1 MEIINPWSRDLIKVS
16 TELASKP
23 LSLEINRLA
32 FRATSAVLATWG
44 ETVVLATIQLGDKEN
59 SGLDYFPLSVDYEER
74 FYAAGKISGSRY
86 IKREGRP
93 SDDAIL
99 TGRLID
105 RPIRPLFPK
114 SYRRA
119 VQVVTTVLSLDPEC
133 PADSLGTIAASAALS
148 LAPVPFAGPIAGI
161 RVAQI
166 DGQLKIG
173 LSNEDRDQA
182 DLNLMVSSND
192 RGIMMVEAAANE
204 TSNQVVIDALKMAHE
219 TNQIAIK
226 LQRDLQAAAKVT
238 TPDYQEPDQKQAVKQ
253 VVTSWWDKQKQ
264 QGANLKGEYSQQQEK
279 RFALHQK
286 FDQEIAEQVGESE
299 WLSHESD
306 YQQAFEV
313 ALDQEVRR
321 QIVENGERLD
331 GRQLDEVRSLSSQIS
346 VLPRTHG
353 SAIFTRGATQALN
366 IVTLAPLSLSQSI
379 DTMERNGEKRYFH
392 HYNAPGYT
400 VGELKRMMG
409 PGRREIGHSY
419 LAERALLPVLPN
431 EQDFPYAI
439 RSVTEIMSQHGSTS
453 MAATCSSCLALMD
466 AGVPIQAP
474 VSGVAMGLIMNGDQP
489 IILTDIQD
497 SEDFAGDMDF
507 KVTGTAKGIT
517 ACQMDMKVPGLPV
530 DILAQALEAATAGRA
545 KILDHM
551 LSVIGQPKDDLSP
564 HAPRV
569 ISLMI
574 PTDKIRNV
582 IGKGGETI
590 QGLVAETNSQIDV
603 KDDGQ
608 VLIFSPDLANLEKAK
623 ARILEL
629 TANPEVGKIYVDR
642 PVVKVADFGAFI
654 NILPGR
660 DGMVHVSEIND
671 QRVEHPGDILKVGDL
686 VTVKL
691 VSIDDRGRLSLSIRQ
706 AATKV

>member
-1 MEIINPWSRDLIKVS
+1 MEIINPWSRDQIKVS
-16 TELASKP
+16 SELAGKP

-32 FRATSAVLATWG
+32 FRATSSVLATWG
-44 ETVVLATIQLGDKEN
+44 ETVVLATVQVGDKDD

-114 SYRRA
+114 SYRREVQA
-119 VQVVTTVLSLDPEC
+119 VATVLSFDPQC
-133 PADSLGTIAASAALS
+133 PADCLGTIAISAAMS
-148 LAPVPFAGPIAGI
+148 LAPVPFAGPVAGI
-161 RVAQI
+161 RVGQV
-166 DGQLKIG
+166 DGQLKVG
-173 LSNEDRDQA
+173 LGGEDRELA
-182 DLNLMVSSND
+182 DLDLMVSSND

-204 TSNQVVIDALKMAHE
+204 TSNQVVVEALKLAHE

-226 LQRDLQAAAKVT
+226 LQAELKAAAKVE
-238 TPDYQEPDQKQAVKQ
+238 TPAYEEPDQQKTIKQTVAD
-253 VVTSWWDKQKQ
+253 WWSEQKEQGDNFNGDYAQ
-264 QGANLKGEYSQQQEK
+264 QREK
-279 RFALHQK
+279 RAELRQK
-286 FDQEIAEQVGESE
+286 FDQQIAEKVGQDE
-299 WLSHESD
+299 WADNQSSYL
-306 YQQAFEV
+306 QALETT
-313 ALDQEVRR
+313 LDQQVRQ
-321 QIVENGERLD
+321 QIIKDGQRLD
-331 GRQLDEVRSLSSQIS
+331 GRQFDEVRTLSSQVGI
-346 VLPRTHG
+346 LPRAHG

-366 IVTLAPLSLSQSI
+366 IVTLAPLSQAQAI
-379 DTMERNGEKRYFH
+379 DTMEKNGEKRYFH

-400 VGELKRMMG
+400 VGEVKRLG
-409 PGRREIGHSY
+409 SPGRREIGHSY
-419 LAERALLPVLPN
+419 LAERALMTVLPD
-431 EQDFPYAI
+431 EQSFPYTI

-466 AGVPIQAP
+466 AGVPIRAP
-474 VSGVAMGLIMNGDQP
+474 VSGVAMGLIMDGERP

-497 SEDFAGDMDF
+497 AEDFAGDMDF

-517 ACQMDMKVPGLPV
+517 ACQMDMKVPGLPI
-530 DILAQALEAATAGRA
+530 DILSQALEAATTGRA

-551 LSVIGQPKDDLSP
+551 LEVLDGPRKDLSR
-564 HAPRV
+564 HAPQV
-569 ISLMI
+569 VSLMI
-574 PTDKIRNV
+574 PVDRIRDV

-608 VLIFSPDLANLEKAK
+608 VLIFSPDMDNLEKAK
-623 ARILEL
+623 ARIVEL
-629 TANPEVGKIYVDR
+629 TADPEVGRIYPDR
-642 PVVKVADFGAFI
+642 PVVKVADFGAFV

-660 DGMVHVSEIND
+660 DGMVHVSEITEHRLD
-671 QRVEHPGDILKVGDL
+671 HPGDVLKVGDL

-691 VSIDDRGRLSLSIRQ
+691 VAIDDRGRLNLSIRR
-706 AATKV
+706 ATKV